1 MRLILRRFVRPV
13 ALFLL
18 QPILRHLSLR
28 DTTLFGCRLR
38 AAPGVFHP
46 VLYFSTKFLA
56 QHLLRLNLSDK
67 SFLDMGTGSGA
78 LGILAARQ
86 GAHVLSVDIHPA
98 AVALA
103 RTNAALNRVADRFEV
118 IESNLFEAIPEDRR
132 FDLIVFNPPF
142 YPRPPAN
149 NEERA
154 WFAGEGYQT
163 LRDFFRDA
171 RRFLTPAGRVI
182 LTYSTDMD
190 LDEMARI
197 ASKNG
202 LLLAREV
209 VIPHLFEKFVIRE
222 YRGQPPFLPH
232 R

>member
-1 MRLILRRFVRPV
+1 MRLILRRFVRPA

-28 DTTLFGCRLR
+28 DATLFGCRLR
-38 AAPGVFHP
+38 ATPGVFHP
-46 VLYFSTKFLA
+46 GLYFSTKFLA

-67 SFLDMGTGSGA
+67 PFLDMGTGSGA

-86 GAHVLSVDIHPA
+86 GARVLATDIHPA

-103 RTNAALNRVADRFEV
+103 RSNAALNRVTER
-118 IESNLFEAIPEDRR
+118 FEAIESDLFAAIPEGRR
-132 FDLIVFNPPF
+132 FDIIVFNPPF
-142 YPRPPAN
+142 YPRPPTN
-149 NEERA
+149 DEERA

-171 RRFLTPAGRVI
+171 GDFLHPAGRAI
-182 LTYSTDMD
+182 LIYSTDMD

-197 ASKNG
+197 AEGGG
-202 LLLAREV
+202 LIPVREI

-222 YRGQPPFLPH
+222 YGRE
-232 R
+232 